1 MKVAGTLMLACI
13 ILGIF
18 QSVAAALAVA
28 LILMLVW
35 GAIFRPRETY
45 GFLAFGLVMQLLEH
59 HAGLC
64 VAVAGVIVAAAL
76 IADRPSP
83 P

>member
-1 MKVAGTLMLACI
+1 MKIAGTLFVACI
-13 ILGIF
+13 ILGIM
-18 QSVAAALAVA
+18 QSVAAALAIA

-45 GFLAFGLVMQLLEH
+45 GFLMFGLMMQLLEH

-64 VAVAGVIVAAAL
+64 ISAAGVVAALAF